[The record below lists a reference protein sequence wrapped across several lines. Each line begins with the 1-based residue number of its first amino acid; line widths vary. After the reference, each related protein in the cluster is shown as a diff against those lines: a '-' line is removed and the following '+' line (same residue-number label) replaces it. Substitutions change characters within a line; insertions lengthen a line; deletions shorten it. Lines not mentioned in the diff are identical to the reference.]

1 MEKVMKDNSQR
12 TMKKRLMLSV
22 FVALVFVLGFIT
34 TVFYAIATYES
45 EDNAKERL
53 GVYAYL
59 ISEQLHNIGQ
69 ENFSKIVNKMKNLN
83 VRITIINSDGTVE
96 FDSLG
101 SEKKLTNLNHRDEVI
116 MAKSKGEGTATRY
129 SDREGTYV
137 IYYAVAIADG
147 TVIRTSTP
155 VKGTHELNGAYILW
169 YGGAILITI
178 LISLWIA
185 NKLSYIIV
193 KPIRDLDVVTSM
205 IINGNLSRR
214 IKITTNDELGK
225 LALNFNQ
232 MADRLENSLH
242 EVSEKQNRLS
252 AILQSMESGV
262 IAIDNSHNIIMI
274 NNYAKKIFNI
284 KEDVVGKPVENICKE
299 VNLKFMFSMRDRDI
313 KEFKL
318 NVPTMKFLRV
328 RTADIIVHN
337 HQHIGAVAVIQDI
350 TDLKKLER
358 MRTEFVANVSHE
370 LKTPLTSIRGFAE
383 TLKEVDDEETKKK
396 FLTIINEEAE
406 RLTALIS
413 DILLL
418 SQIEHKQEFKKEV
431 FNVNKAIEDVFYLMK
446 NTGEQKQVYVSI
458 VGDAIPDILGDKD
471 KFKQMLINLVDNAI
485 KYSEAF
491 DTVVITKI
499 VYDTYFKVMVED
511 TGMGIAKE
519 YIPRLFER
527 FYRVDKA
534 RSRAKGGTGLGLA
547 IVKHIIIG
555 FNGNIDVE
563 STLGVGTKFI
573 ITIPYYTEK

>member
-1 MEKVMKDNSQR
+1 MKDNSQR

-22 FVALVFVLGFIT
+22 FAALVFVLGFLT
-34 TVFYAIATYES
+34 TVFYTIVTYES
-45 EDNAKERL
+45 EESAKEQL
-53 GVYAYL
+53 NVYAYL
-59 ISEQLHNIGQ
+59 ISEQLHNIDQ
-69 ENFSKIVNKMKNLN
+69 ASFSNVVDKMKNLN
-83 VRITIINSDGTVE
+83 IRITIINSNGTAQ

-101 SEKKLTNLNHRDEVI
+101 NVENLINYNDKDEVI

-129 SDREGTYV
+129 SDREATYV
-137 IYYAVAIADG
+137 IYYAVAIEDG
-147 TVIRTSTP
+147 IVVRVSTP
-155 VKGTHELNGAYILW
+155 VKATHKLNDTYIVW
-169 YGGAILITI
+169 YGSAIII
-178 LISLWIA
+178 MIFISLWIA

-193 KPIRDLDVVTSM
+193 KPIRDLDVITSM
-205 IINGNLSRR
+205 ITNGNLSRR

-225 LALNFNQ
+225 LALNFNH
-232 MADRLENSLH
+232 MADRLESSLH

-284 KEDVVGKPVENICKE
+284 KEDVVGNPVENICKE
-299 VNLKFMFSMRDRDI
+299 VNLKFIFSMRDRDI

-318 NVPTMKFLRV
+318 SAPTIKFLRV
-328 RTADIIVHN
+328 RTADIIIHN

-350 TDLKKLER
+350 SDLKKLEN

-383 TLKEVDDEETKKK
+383 TLKEVDDDETKKK

-406 RLTALIS
+406 RLTTLIS

-446 NTGEQKQVYVSI
+446 NTGEQKQVHVSI
-458 VGDAIPDILGDKD
+458 VGDEIPNILGDKD

-499 VYDTYFKVMVED
+499 IYDTYFKVIVED
-511 TGMGIAKE
+511 SGMGIAKE

-555 FNGNIDVE
+555 FNGSIDVE

-573 ITIPYYTEK
+573 ITIPYHIEK

>member
-1 MEKVMKDNSQR
+1 MKDNSQR

-22 FVALVFVLGFIT
+22 FAALVFVLGFLT
-34 TVFYAIATYES
+34 TVFYTIVTYES
-45 EDNAKERL
+45 EESAKEQL
-53 GVYAYL
+53 NVYAYL
-59 ISEQLHNIGQ
+59 VSEQLHNIDQ
-69 ENFSKIVNKMKNLN
+69 ASFSNVVDKMKNLN
-83 VRITIINSDGTVE
+83 IRITIINSNGTAQ

-101 SEKKLTNLNHRDEVI
+101 NVEKLINYNNKDEVI

-137 IYYAVAIADG
+137 IYYAVAIEDG
-147 TVIRTSTP
+147 IVVRVSTH
-155 VKGTHELNGAYILW
+155 VKATHKLNDTYIVW
-169 YGGAILITI
+169 YGSAIII
-178 LISLWIA
+178 MIFISLWIA

-193 KPIRDLDVVTSM
+193 KPIRDLDVITSM
-205 IINGNLSRR
+205 ITNGNLSRR

-225 LALNFNQ
+225 LALNFNH
-232 MADRLENSLH
+232 MADRLESSLH

-284 KEDVVGKPVENICKE
+284 KEDVVGNPVENICKE
-299 VNLKFMFSMRDRDI
+299 VNLKFIFSMRDRDI

-318 NVPTMKFLRV
+318 SAPTIKFLRV

-350 TDLKKLER
+350 SDLKKLEN

-383 TLKEVDDEETKKK
+383 TLKEVDDDETKKK

-406 RLTALIS
+406 RLTTLIS

-446 NTGEQKQVYVSI
+446 NTGEQKQVHVSI
-458 VGDAIPDILGDKD
+458 VGDEIPNILGDKD

-499 VYDTYFKVMVED
+499 IYDTYFKVIVED
-511 TGMGIAKE
+511 SGMGIAKE

-555 FNGNIDVE
+555 FNGSIDVE

-573 ITIPYYTEK
+573 ITIPYHIEK

>member
-1 MEKVMKDNSQR
+1 MKDNSQR

-22 FVALVFVLGFIT
+22 FAALVFVLGFLT
-34 TVFYAIATYES
+34 TVFYTIVTYES
-45 EDNAKERL
+45 EESAKEQL
-53 GVYAYL
+53 NVYAYL
-59 ISEQLHNIGQ
+59 VSEQLHNIDQ
-69 ENFSKIVNKMKNLN
+69 ASFSNVVDKMKNLN
-83 VRITIINSDGTVE
+83 IRITIINSNGTAQ

-101 SEKKLTNLNHRDEVI
+101 NVEKLINYNNKDEVI
-116 MAKSKGEGTATRY
+116 MAKSKGEGTVTRY
-129 SDREGTYV
+129 SDREETYV
-137 IYYAVAIADG
+137 IYYAVAIEDG
-147 TVIRTSTP
+147 IVVRVSTP
-155 VKGTHELNGAYILW
+155 VKATHKLNDTYIVW
-169 YGGAILITI
+169 YGSAIII
-178 LISLWIA
+178 MIFISLWIA

-193 KPIRDLDVVTSM
+193 KPIRDLDVITSM
-205 IINGNLSRR
+205 ITNGNLSRR

-225 LALNFNQ
+225 LALNFNH
-232 MADRLENSLH
+232 MADRLESSLH

-284 KEDVVGKPVENICKE
+284 KEDVVGNPVENICKE
-299 VNLKFMFSMRDRDI
+299 VNLKFIFSMRDRDI

-318 NVPTMKFLRV
+318 SAPTIKFLRV

-350 TDLKKLER
+350 SDLKKLEN

-383 TLKEVDDEETKKK
+383 TLKEVDDDETKKK

-406 RLTALIS
+406 RLTTLIS

-446 NTGEQKQVYVSI
+446 NTGEQKQVHVSI
-458 VGDAIPDILGDKD
+458 VGDEIPNILGDKD

-499 VYDTYFKVMVED
+499 IYDTYFKVIVED
-511 TGMGIAKE
+511 SGMGIAKE

-555 FNGNIDVE
+555 FNGSIDVE

-573 ITIPYYTEK
+573 ITIPYHIEK

>member
-1 MEKVMKDNSQR
+1 MKDNSQR

-22 FVALVFVLGFIT
+22 FAALVFVLGFLT
-34 TVFYAIATYES
+34 TVFYTIVTYES
-45 EDNAKERL
+45 EESAKEQL
-53 GVYAYL
+53 NVYAYL
-59 ISEQLHNIGQ
+59 ISEQLHNIDQ
-69 ENFSKIVNKMKNLN
+69 ASFSNVVDKMKNLN
-83 VRITIINSDGTVE
+83 IRITIINSNGTAQ

-101 SEKKLTNLNHRDEVI
+101 NVENLINYNDKDEVI

-129 SDREGTYV
+129 SDREATYA
-137 IYYAVAIADG
+137 IYYAVAIEDG
-147 TVIRTSTP
+147 IVVRVSTP
-155 VKGTHELNGAYILW
+155 VKATHKLNDTYIVW
-169 YGGAILITI
+169 YGSAIII
-178 LISLWIA
+178 MIFISLWIA

-193 KPIRDLDVVTSM
+193 KPIRDLDVITSM
-205 IINGNLSRR
+205 ITNGNLSRR

-225 LALNFNQ
+225 LALNFNH
-232 MADRLENSLH
+232 MADKLESSLH

-284 KEDVVGKPVENICKE
+284 KEDVVGNPVENICKE
-299 VNLKFMFSMRDRDI
+299 VNLKFIFSMRDRDI

-318 NVPTMKFLRV
+318 SAPTIKFLRV

-350 TDLKKLER
+350 SDLKKLEN

-383 TLKEVDDEETKKK
+383 TLKEVDDDETKKK

-406 RLTALIS
+406 RLTTLIS

-446 NTGEQKQVYVSI
+446 NTGEQKQVHVSI
-458 VGDAIPDILGDKD
+458 VGDEIPSILGDKD

-499 VYDTYFKVMVED
+499 IYDTYFKVIVED
-511 TGMGIAKE
+511 SGMGIAKE

-555 FNGNIDVE
+555 FNGSIDVE

-573 ITIPYYTEK
+573 ITIPYHIEK

>member
-1 MEKVMKDNSQR
+1 MKDNSRR

-22 FVALVFVLGFIT
+22 FAALVFVLGFLT
-34 TVFYAIATYES
+34 TVFYTIVTYES
-45 EDNAKERL
+45 EESAKEQL
-53 GVYAYL
+53 NVYAYL
-59 ISEQLHNIGQ
+59 VSEQLHNIDQ
-69 ENFSKIVNKMKNLN
+69 ASFSNVVDKMKNLN
-83 VRITIINSDGTVE
+83 IRITIINSNGTAQ

-101 SEKKLTNLNHRDEVI
+101 NVEKLINYNNKDEVI
-116 MAKSKGEGTATRY
+116 MAKSKGEGTVTRY
-129 SDREGTYV
+129 SDREETYV
-137 IYYAVAIADG
+137 IYYAVAIEDG
-147 TVIRTSTP
+147 IVVRVSTP
-155 VKGTHELNGAYILW
+155 VKATHKLNDTYIVW
-169 YGGAILITI
+169 YGSAIII
-178 LISLWIA
+178 MIFISLWIA

-193 KPIRDLDVVTSM
+193 KPIRDLDVITSM
-205 IINGNLSRR
+205 ITNGNLSRR

-225 LALNFNQ
+225 LALNFNH
-232 MADRLENSLH
+232 MADRLESSLH

-284 KEDVVGKPVENICKE
+284 KENVVGNPVENICKE
-299 VNLKFMFSMRDRDI
+299 VNLKFIFSMRDRDI

-318 NVPTMKFLRV
+318 SAPTIKFLRV

-350 TDLKKLER
+350 SDLKKLEN

-383 TLKEVDDEETKKK
+383 TLKEVDDDETKKK

-406 RLTALIS
+406 RLTTLIS

-446 NTGEQKQVYVSI
+446 NTGEQKQVHVSI
-458 VGDAIPDILGDKD
+458 VGDEIPNILGDKD

-499 VYDTYFKVMVED
+499 IYDTYFKVIVED
-511 TGMGIAKE
+511 SGMGIAKE

-555 FNGNIDVE
+555 FNGSIDVE

-573 ITIPYYTEK
+573 ITIPYHIEK

>member
-1 MEKVMKDNSQR
+1 MKDNSQR

-22 FVALVFVLGFIT
+22 FAALVFVLGFLT
-34 TVFYAIATYES
+34 TVFYTIVTYES
-45 EDNAKERL
+45 EESAKEQL
-53 GVYAYL
+53 NVYAYL
-59 ISEQLHNIGQ
+59 ISEQLHNIDQ
-69 ENFSKIVNKMKNLN
+69 ASFSNVVDKMKNLN
-83 VRITIINSDGTVE
+83 IRITIINSNGTVQ

-101 SEKKLTNLNHRDEVI
+101 NMEKLINYNNKDEVI

-137 IYYAVAIADG
+137 IYYAVAIEDG
-147 TVIRTSTP
+147 IVVRVSTP
-155 VKGTHELNGAYILW
+155 VKATHKLNDTYIVW
-169 YGGAILITI
+169 YGSAIII
-178 LISLWIA
+178 MIFISLWIA

-193 KPIRDLDVVTSM
+193 KPIRDLDVITSM
-205 IINGNLSRR
+205 MTNGNLSRR

-225 LALNFNQ
+225 LALNFNH
-232 MADRLENSLH
+232 MADRLESSLH

-284 KEDVVGKPVENICKE
+284 KEDVVGNPVENICKE
-299 VNLKFMFSMRDRDI
+299 VNLKFIFSMRDRDI

-318 NVPTMKFLRV
+318 SAPTIKFLRV

-350 TDLKKLER
+350 SDLKKLEN

-383 TLKEVDDEETKKK
+383 TLKEVDDDETKKK

-406 RLTALIS
+406 RLTTLIS

-446 NTGEQKQVYVSI
+446 NTGEQKQVHVSI
-458 VGDAIPDILGDKD
+458 VGDEIPNILGDRD

-499 VYDTYFKVMVED
+499 IYDTYFKVIVED
-511 TGMGIAKE
+511 SGMGIAKE

-555 FNGNIDVE
+555 FNGSIDVE

-573 ITIPYYTEK
+573 ITIPYHIEK

>member
-1 MEKVMKDNSQR
+1 MKDNSQR

-22 FVALVFVLGFIT
+22 FAALVFVLGFLT
-34 TVFYAIATYES
+34 TVFYTIVTYES
-45 EDNAKERL
+45 EESAKEQL
-53 GVYAYL
+53 NVYAYL
-59 ISEQLHNIGQ
+59 VSEQLHNIDQ
-69 ENFSKIVNKMKNLN
+69 ANFSNVVDKMKNLN
-83 VRITIINSDGTVE
+83 IRITIINSNGTAQ

-101 SEKKLTNLNHRDEVI
+101 NVEKLINYNNKDEVI

-129 SDREGTYV
+129 SDREETYV
-137 IYYAVAIADG
+137 IYYAVAIEDG
-147 TVIRTSTP
+147 IVVRVSTP
-155 VKGTHELNGAYILW
+155 VKATHKLNDTYIVW
-169 YGGAILITI
+169 YGSAIII
-178 LISLWIA
+178 MIFISLWIA

-193 KPIRDLDVVTSM
+193 KPIRDLDVITSM
-205 IINGNLSRR
+205 ITNGNLSRR

-225 LALNFNQ
+225 LALNFNH
-232 MADRLENSLH
+232 MADRLESSLH

-284 KEDVVGKPVENICKE
+284 KEDVVGNPVENICKE
-299 VNLKFMFSMRDRDI
+299 VNLKFIFSMRDRDI

-318 NVPTMKFLRV
+318 SAPTIKFLRV

-350 TDLKKLER
+350 SDLKKLEN

-383 TLKEVDDEETKKK
+383 TLKEVDDDETKKK

-406 RLTALIS
+406 RLTTLIS

-446 NTGEQKQVYVSI
+446 NTGEQKQVHVSI
-458 VGDAIPDILGDKD
+458 VGDEIPNILGDKD

-499 VYDTYFKVMVED
+499 IYDTYFKVIVED
-511 TGMGIAKE
+511 SGMGIAKE

-555 FNGNIDVE
+555 FNGSIDVE

-573 ITIPYYTEK
+573 ITIPYHIEK

>member
-1 MEKVMKDNSQR
+1 MKDNSQR

-22 FVALVFVLGFIT
+22 FAALVFVLGFLT
-34 TVFYAIATYES
+34 TVFYTIVTYES
-45 EDNAKERL
+45 EESAKEQL
-53 GVYAYL
+53 NVYAYL
-59 ISEQLHNIGQ
+59 ISEQLHNIDQ
-69 ENFSKIVNKMKNLN
+69 ASFSNVVDKMKNLN
-83 VRITIINSDGTVE
+83 IRITIINSNGTAQ

-101 SEKKLTNLNHRDEVI
+101 NVEKLINYNNKDEVI
-116 MAKSKGEGTATRY
+116 MAKSKGEGTVTRY
-129 SDREGTYV
+129 SDREETYV
-137 IYYAVAIADG
+137 IYYAVAIEDG
-147 TVIRTSTP
+147 IVVRVSTP
-155 VKGTHELNGAYILW
+155 VKATHKLNDTYIVW
-169 YGGAILITI
+169 YGSAIII
-178 LISLWIA
+178 MIFISLWIA

-193 KPIRDLDVVTSM
+193 KPIRDLDVITSM
-205 IINGNLSRR
+205 ITNGNLSRR

-225 LALNFNQ
+225 LALNFNH
-232 MADRLENSLH
+232 MADRLESSLH

-284 KEDVVGKPVENICKE
+284 KEDVVGNPVENICKE
-299 VNLKFMFSMRDRDI
+299 VNLKFIFSMRDRDI

-318 NVPTMKFLRV
+318 SAPTIKFLRV

-350 TDLKKLER
+350 SDLKKLEN

-383 TLKEVDDEETKKK
+383 TLKEVDDDETKKK

-406 RLTALIS
+406 RLTTLIS

-446 NTGEQKQVYVSI
+446 NTGEQKQVHVSI
-458 VGDAIPDILGDKD
+458 VGDEIPNILGDKD

-499 VYDTYFKVMVED
+499 IYDTYFKVIVED
-511 TGMGIAKE
+511 SGMGIAKE

-555 FNGNIDVE
+555 FNGSIDVE

-573 ITIPYYTEK
+573 ITIPYHIEK

>member
-1 MEKVMKDNSQR
+1 MKDNSQR

-22 FVALVFVLGFIT
+22 FAALVFVLGFLT
-34 TVFYAIATYES
+34 TVFYTIVTYES
-45 EDNAKERL
+45 EESAKEQL
-53 GVYAYL
+53 NVYAYL
-59 ISEQLHNIGQ
+59 VSEQLHNIDQ
-69 ENFSKIVNKMKNLN
+69 ASFSNVVDKMKNLN
-83 VRITIINSDGTVE
+83 IRITIINSNGTAK

-101 SEKKLTNLNHRDEVI
+101 NVEKLINYNNKDEVI

-129 SDREGTYV
+129 SDREETYV
-137 IYYAVAIADG
+137 IYYAVAIEDG
-147 TVIRTSTP
+147 IVVRVSTP
-155 VKGTHELNGAYILW
+155 VKATHKLNDTYIVW
-169 YGGAILITI
+169 YGSAIII
-178 LISLWIA
+178 MIFISLWIA

-193 KPIRDLDVVTSM
+193 KPIRDLDVITSM
-205 IINGNLSRR
+205 ITNGNLSRR

-225 LALNFNQ
+225 LALNFNH
-232 MADRLENSLH
+232 MADRLESSLH

-284 KEDVVGKPVENICKE
+284 EEDVVGNPVENICKE
-299 VNLKFMFSMRDRDI
+299 VNLKFIFSMRDRDI

-318 NVPTMKFLRV
+318 SAPTIKFLRV

-350 TDLKKLER
+350 SDLKKLEN

-383 TLKEVDDEETKKK
+383 TLKEVDDDETKKK

-406 RLTALIS
+406 RLTTLIS

-446 NTGEQKQVYVSI
+446 NTGEQKQVHVSI
-458 VGDAIPDILGDKD
+458 VGDEIPNILGDKD

-499 VYDTYFKVMVED
+499 IYDTYFKVIVED
-511 TGMGIAKE
+511 SGMGIAKE

-555 FNGNIDVE
+555 FNGSIDVE

-573 ITIPYYTEK
+573 ITIPYHIEK

>member
-1 MEKVMKDNSQR
+1 MKDNSRR

-22 FVALVFVLGFIT
+22 FAALVFVLGFLT
-34 TVFYAIATYES
+34 TVFYTIVTYES
-45 EDNAKERL
+45 EESAKEQL
-53 GVYAYL
+53 NVYAYL
-59 ISEQLHNIGQ
+59 VSEQLHNIDQ
-69 ENFSKIVNKMKNLN
+69 ASFSNVVDKMKNLN
-83 VRITIINSDGTVE
+83 IRITIINSNGIAQ

-101 SEKKLTNLNHRDEVI
+101 NVEKLINYNNKDEVI
-116 MAKSKGEGTATRY
+116 MSKSKGEGTVTRY
-129 SDREGTYV
+129 SDREETYV
-137 IYYAVAIADG
+137 IYYAVAIEDG
-147 TVIRTSTP
+147 IVVRVSTP
-155 VKGTHELNGAYILW
+155 VKATHKLNDTYIVW
-169 YGGAILITI
+169 YGSAIII
-178 LISLWIA
+178 MIFISLWIA

-193 KPIRDLDVVTSM
+193 KPIRDLDVITSM
-205 IINGNLSRR
+205 ITNGNLSRR

-225 LALNFNQ
+225 LALNFNH
-232 MADRLENSLH
+232 MADRLESSLH
-242 EVSEKQNRLS
+242 EVNEKQNRLS

-284 KEDVVGKPVENICKE
+284 KEDVVGNPVENICKE
-299 VNLKFMFSMRDRDI
+299 VNLKFIFSMRDRDI

-318 NVPTMKFLRV
+318 SAPTIKFLRV

-337 HQHIGAVAVIQDI
+337 HQHIGAVAVIQDSS
-350 TDLKKLER
+350 DLKKLEN

-383 TLKEVDDEETKKK
+383 TLKEVDDDETKKK

-406 RLTALIS
+406 RLTTLIS

-446 NTGEQKQVYVSI
+446 NTGEQKQVHVSI
-458 VGDAIPDILGDKD
+458 VGDEIPNILGDKD

-499 VYDTYFKVMVED
+499 IYDTYFKVIVED
-511 TGMGIAKE
+511 SGMGIAKE

-555 FNGNIDVE
+555 FNGSIDVE

-573 ITIPYYTEK
+573 ITIPYHIEK

>member
-1 MEKVMKDNSQR
+1 MKDNSQR

-22 FVALVFVLGFIT
+22 FAALVFVLGFLT
-34 TVFYAIATYES
+34 TVFYTIVTYES
-45 EDNAKERL
+45 EESAKEQL
-53 GVYAYL
+53 NVYAYL
-59 ISEQLHNIGQ
+59 ISEQLHNIDQ
-69 ENFSKIVNKMKNLN
+69 ASFSNVVDKMKNLN
-83 VRITIINSDGTVE
+83 IRITIINSNGTVQ

-101 SEKKLTNLNHRDEVI
+101 NMEKLINYNNKDEVI

-129 SDREGTYV
+129 SDREETYV
-137 IYYAVAIADG
+137 IYYAVAIEDG
-147 TVIRTSTP
+147 IVVRVSTP
-155 VKGTHELNGAYILW
+155 VKATHKLNDTYIVW
-169 YGGAILITI
+169 YGSAIII
-178 LISLWIA
+178 MIFISLWIA

-193 KPIRDLDVVTSM
+193 KPIRDLDVITSM
-205 IINGNLSRR
+205 MTNGNLSRR

-225 LALNFNQ
+225 LALNFNH
-232 MADRLENSLH
+232 MADRLESSLH

-284 KEDVVGKPVENICKE
+284 KEDVVGNPVENICKE
-299 VNLKFMFSMRDRDI
+299 VNLKFIFSMRDRDI

-318 NVPTMKFLRV
+318 SAPTIKFLRV

-350 TDLKKLER
+350 SDLKKLEN

-383 TLKEVDDEETKKK
+383 TLKEVDDDETKKK

-406 RLTALIS
+406 RLTTLIS

-446 NTGEQKQVYVSI
+446 NTGEQKQVHVSI
-458 VGDAIPDILGDKD
+458 VGDEIPNILGDRD

-499 VYDTYFKVMVED
+499 IYDTYFKVIVED
-511 TGMGIAKE
+511 SGMGIAKE

-555 FNGNIDVE
+555 FNGSIDVE

-573 ITIPYYTEK
+573 ITIPYHIEK

>member
-1 MEKVMKDNSQR
+1 MKDNSQR

-22 FVALVFVLGFIT
+22 FAALVFVLGFLT
-34 TVFYAIATYES
+34 TVFYTIVTYES
-45 EDNAKERL
+45 EESYKKQLN
-53 GVYAYL
+53 VYAYL
-59 ISEQLHNIGQ
+59 ISEQLHNIDQ
-69 ENFSKIVNKMKNLN
+69 VSFSNIVDKMKNLN
-83 VRITIINSDGTVE
+83 IRITIINSNGTAQ

-101 SEKKLTNLNHRDEVI
+101 NVEKLINYNYEDEVI
-116 MAKSKGEGTATRY
+116 MAKSKGDGTTTRY

-137 IYYAVAIADG
+137 IYYAVAIEDG
-147 TVIRTSTP
+147 IVVRVSTP
-155 VKGTHELNGAYILW
+155 VKATHKLNGTYMVW
-169 YGGAILITI
+169 YGSAIII
-178 LISLWIA
+178 MIFISLWIA

-193 KPIRDLDVVTSM
+193 KPIRDLDIITSM
-205 IINGNLSRR
+205 MTNGNLSRR

-225 LALNFNQ
+225 LALNFNH
-232 MADRLENSLH
+232 MADRLESSLH

-284 KEDVVGKPVENICKE
+284 KEDVVGNPVENICKE
-299 VNLKFMFSMRDRDI
+299 VNLKFIFSMRDRDI

-318 NVPTMKFLRV
+318 SAPTIKFLRV

-350 TDLKKLER
+350 SDLKKLEN

-383 TLKEVDDEETKKK
+383 TLKEVDDDETKKK

-406 RLTALIS
+406 RLTTLIS

-446 NTGEQKQVYVSI
+446 NTGEQKQVHVSI
-458 VGDAIPDILGDKD
+458 VGDEIPNILGDKD

-499 VYDTYFKVMVED
+499 IYDTYFKVIVED
-511 TGMGIAKE
+511 SGMGIAKE

-555 FNGNIDVE
+555 FNGSIDVE
-563 STLGVGTKFI
+563 STLGVGTKFV
-573 ITIPYYTEK
+573 ITIPYHIEK

>member
-1 MEKVMKDNSQR
+1 MKDNSQR

>member
-1 MEKVMKDNSQR
+1 MKDNSQR

-22 FVALVFVLGFIT
+22 FLALVFVLGFLT
-34 TVFYAIATYES
+34 TVFYTIVTYES
-45 EDNAKERL
+45 EDSAKEQL
-53 GVYAYL
+53 NVYAYL
-59 ISEQLHNIGQ
+59 ISEQIHNIDQ
-69 ENFSKIVNKMKNLN
+69 ESFSNIADKMKNLN
-83 VRITIINSDGTVE
+83 IRITVINSNGTAQ

-101 SEKKLTNLNHRDEVI
+101 NIEKLVNYNYKDEVI
-116 MAKSKGEGTATRY
+116 MAKSKGEGTTTRY

-137 IYYAVAIADG
+137 IYYAVTTEDG
-147 TVIRTSTP
+147 KVVRVSTP
-155 VKGTHELNGAYILW
+155 VKATHKLDGTYIVW
-169 YGGAILITI
+169 YGSAIII
-178 LISLWIA
+178 MIFISLWIA

-193 KPIRDLDVVTSM
+193 KPIRDLDVITSM
-205 IINGNLSRR
+205 ITNGNLSRR

-225 LALNFNQ
+225 LALNFNH
-232 MADRLENSLH
+232 MADRLESSLH

-274 NNYAKKIFNI
+274 NNYAKKIFDI
-284 KEDVVGKPVENICKE
+284 KEDVVGTPVESICKE
-299 VNLKFMFSMRDRDI
+299 VNLKFIFSMRDRDI

-318 NVPTMKFLRV
+318 SVPTMKFLRV

-350 TDLKKLER
+350 SDLKKLEN

-383 TLKEVDDEETKKK
+383 TLKEVDDDETKKK

-406 RLTALIS
+406 RLTTLIS

-431 FNVNKAIEDVFYLMK
+431 FDVNKAIEDVFYLMK
-446 NTGEQKQVYVSI
+446 NTGEQKQVHVSI
-458 VGDAIPDILGDKD
+458 VGDEIPDILGDKD

-491 DTVVITKI
+491 DTVIITKI
-499 VYDTYFKVMVED
+499 IYDTYFKVIVED
-511 TGMGIAKE
+511 SGMGIAKE

-555 FNGNIDVE
+555 FNGSIDVE

-573 ITIPYYTEK
+573 ITIPYNREK

>member
-1 MEKVMKDNSQR
+1 MKDNSRR

-22 FVALVFVLGFIT
+22 FAALVFVLGFLT
-34 TVFYAIATYES
+34 TVFYTIVTYES
-45 EDNAKERL
+45 EESAKEQL
-53 GVYAYL
+53 NVYAYL
-59 ISEQLHNIGQ
+59 VSEQLHNIDQ
-69 ENFSKIVNKMKNLN
+69 ASFSNVVDKMKNLN
-83 VRITIINSDGTVE
+83 IRITIINSNGTAQ

-101 SEKKLTNLNHRDEVI
+101 DVEKLINYNNKDEVI
-116 MAKSKGEGTATRY
+116 MAKSKGEGTVTRY
-129 SDREGTYV
+129 SDREETYV
-137 IYYAVAIADG
+137 IYYAVAIEDG
-147 TVIRTSTP
+147 IVVRVSTP
-155 VKGTHELNGAYILW
+155 VKATHKLNDTYIVW
-169 YGGAILITI
+169 YGSAIII
-178 LISLWIA
+178 MIFISLWIA

-193 KPIRDLDVVTSM
+193 KPIRDLDVITSM
-205 IINGNLSRR
+205 ITNGNLSRR
-214 IKITTNDELGK
+214 IKITTNDEIGK
-225 LALNFNQ
+225 LALNFNH
-232 MADRLENSLH
+232 MADRLESSLH
-242 EVSEKQNRLS
+242 EISEKQNRLS

-284 KEDVVGKPVENICKE
+284 KEDVVGNPVENICKE
-299 VNLKFMFSMRDRDI
+299 VNLKFIFSMRDRDI

-318 NVPTMKFLRV
+318 SAPTIKFLRV

-350 TDLKKLER
+350 SDLKKLEN

-383 TLKEVDDEETKKK
+383 TLKEVDDDETKKK

-406 RLTALIS
+406 RLTTLIS

-446 NTGEQKQVYVSI
+446 NTGEQKQVHVSI
-458 VGDAIPDILGDKD
+458 VGDEIPNILGDKD

-499 VYDTYFKVMVED
+499 IYDTYFKVIVED
-511 TGMGIAKE
+511 SGMGIAKE

-555 FNGNIDVE
+555 FNGSIDVE

-573 ITIPYYTEK
+573 ITIPYHIEK

>member
-1 MEKVMKDNSQR
+1 MKDNSQR

-45 EDNAKERL
+45 EVNAKERL
-53 GVYAYL
+53 SVYAYL
-59 ISEQLHNIGQ
+59 ISEQLHNIDQ
-69 ENFSKIVNKMKNLN
+69 ENFSKIVDKMKNLN

-147 TVIRTSTP
+147 TVVRTSTP
-155 VKGTHELNGAYILW
+155 VKGTHELNSTYILW

-350 TDLKKLER
+350 TDLKKLES

-458 VGDAIPDILGDKD
+458 VGDEIPDILGDKD

-499 VYDTYFKVMVED
+499 VYDTCFKVMVED

>member
-1 MEKVMKDNSQR
+1 MKDNSQR

-22 FVALVFVLGFIT
+22 FAALVFVLGFLT
-34 TVFYAIATYES
+34 TVFYTIVTYES
-45 EDNAKERL
+45 EESAKEQL
-53 GVYAYL
+53 NVYAYL
-59 ISEQLHNIGQ
+59 ISEQLHNIDQ
-69 ENFSKIVNKMKNLN
+69 ASFSNVVDKMKNLN
-83 VRITIINSDGTVE
+83 IRITIINSNGTAQ

-101 SEKKLTNLNHRDEVI
+101 NVENLINYNDKDEVI

-129 SDREGTYV
+129 SDREETYV
-137 IYYAVAIADG
+137 IYYAVAIEDG
-147 TVIRTSTP
+147 IVVRVSTP
-155 VKGTHELNGAYILW
+155 VKATHKLNDTYIVW
-169 YGGAILITI
+169 YGSAIII
-178 LISLWIA
+178 MIFISLWIA

-193 KPIRDLDVVTSM
+193 KPIRDLDVITSM
-205 IINGNLSRR
+205 MTNGNLSRR

-225 LALNFNQ
+225 LALNFNH
-232 MADRLENSLH
+232 MADRLESSLH

-284 KEDVVGKPVENICKE
+284 KEDVVGNPVENICKE
-299 VNLKFMFSMRDRDI
+299 VNLKFIFSMRDRDI

-318 NVPTMKFLRV
+318 SAPTIKFLRV
-328 RTADIIVHN
+328 RTADIIIHN

-350 TDLKKLER
+350 SDLKKLEN

-383 TLKEVDDEETKKK
+383 TLKEVDDDETKKK

-406 RLTALIS
+406 RLTTLIS

-446 NTGEQKQVYVSI
+446 NTGEQKQVHVSI
-458 VGDAIPDILGDKD
+458 VGDEIPNILGDRD

-499 VYDTYFKVMVED
+499 IYDTYFKVIVED
-511 TGMGIAKE
+511 SGMGIAKE

-555 FNGNIDVE
+555 FNGSIDVE

-573 ITIPYYTEK
+573 ITIPYHIEK

>member
-1 MEKVMKDNSQR
+1 MKDNSQR

-22 FVALVFVLGFIT
+22 FAALVFVLGFLT
-34 TVFYAIATYES
+34 TVFYTIVTYES
-45 EDNAKERL
+45 EESAKEQL
-53 GVYAYL
+53 NVYAYL
-59 ISEQLHNIGQ
+59 ISEQLHNIDQ
-69 ENFSKIVNKMKNLN
+69 ASFSNVVDKMKNLN
-83 VRITIINSDGTVE
+83 IRITIINSNGTAK

-101 SEKKLTNLNHRDEVI
+101 NVEKLINYNNKDEVI

-129 SDREGTYV
+129 SDREETYV
-137 IYYAVAIADG
+137 IYYAVAIEDG
-147 TVIRTSTP
+147 IVVRVSTH
-155 VKGTHELNGAYILW
+155 VKATHKLNDTYIVW
-169 YGGAILITI
+169 YGSAIII
-178 LISLWIA
+178 MIFISLWIA

-193 KPIRDLDVVTSM
+193 KPIRDLDVITSM
-205 IINGNLSRR
+205 ITNGNLSRR

-225 LALNFNQ
+225 LALNFNH
-232 MADRLENSLH
+232 MADRLESSLH

-284 KEDVVGKPVENICKE
+284 KEDVVGNPVENICKE
-299 VNLKFMFSMRDRDI
+299 VNLKFIFSMRDRDI

-318 NVPTMKFLRV
+318 SAPTIKFLRV

-350 TDLKKLER
+350 SDLKKLEN

-383 TLKEVDDEETKKK
+383 TLKEVDDDETKKK

-406 RLTALIS
+406 RLTTLIS

-446 NTGEQKQVYVSI
+446 NTGEQKQVHVSI
-458 VGDAIPDILGDKD
+458 VGDEIPNILGDKD

-499 VYDTYFKVMVED
+499 IYDTYFKVIVED
-511 TGMGIAKE
+511 SGMGIAKE

-555 FNGNIDVE
+555 FNGSIDVE

-573 ITIPYYTEK
+573 ITIPYHIEK

>member
-1 MEKVMKDNSQR
+1 MKDNSQR

-22 FVALVFVLGFIT
+22 FAALVFVLGFLT
-34 TVFYAIATYES
+34 TVFYTIVTYES
-45 EDNAKERL
+45 EESAKEQL
-53 GVYAYL
+53 NVYAYL
-59 ISEQLHNIGQ
+59 ISEQLHNIDQ
-69 ENFSKIVNKMKNLN
+69 ASFSNVVDKMKNLN
-83 VRITIINSDGTVE
+83 IRITIINSNGTVQ

-101 SEKKLTNLNHRDEVI
+101 NMEKLINYNNKDEVI
-116 MAKSKGEGTATRY
+116 MAKSEGEGTATRY

-137 IYYAVAIADG
+137 IYYAVAIEDG
-147 TVIRTSTP
+147 IVVRVSTP
-155 VKGTHELNGAYILW
+155 VKATHKLNDTYIVW
-169 YGGAILITI
+169 YGSAIII
-178 LISLWIA
+178 MIFISLWIA

-193 KPIRDLDVVTSM
+193 KPIRDLDFITSM
-205 IINGNLSRR
+205 MTNGNLSRR

-225 LALNFNQ
+225 LALNFNH
-232 MADRLENSLH
+232 MADRLESSLH

-284 KEDVVGKPVENICKE
+284 KEDVVGNPVENICKE
-299 VNLKFMFSMRDRDI
+299 VNLKFIFSMRDRDI

-318 NVPTMKFLRV
+318 SAPTIKFLRV

-350 TDLKKLER
+350 SDLKKLEN

-383 TLKEVDDEETKKK
+383 TLKEVDDDETKKK

-406 RLTALIS
+406 RLTTLIS

-446 NTGEQKQVYVSI
+446 NTGEQKQVHVSI
-458 VGDAIPDILGDKD
+458 VGDEIPNILGDRD

-499 VYDTYFKVMVED
+499 IYDTYFKVIVED
-511 TGMGIAKE
+511 SGMGIAKE

-555 FNGNIDVE
+555 FNGSIDVE

-573 ITIPYYTEK
+573 ITIPYHIEK

>member
-1 MEKVMKDNSQR
+1 
-12 TMKKRLMLSV
+12 
-22 FVALVFVLGFIT
+22 
-34 TVFYAIATYES
+34 
-45 EDNAKERL
+45 
-53 GVYAYL
+53 
-59 ISEQLHNIGQ
+59 
-69 ENFSKIVNKMKNLN
+69 
-83 VRITIINSDGTVE
+83 
-96 FDSLG
+96 
-101 SEKKLTNLNHRDEVI
+101 
-116 MAKSKGEGTATRY
+116 
-129 SDREGTYV
+129 
-137 IYYAVAIADG
+137 
-147 TVIRTSTP
+147 
-155 VKGTHELNGAYILW
+155 
-169 YGGAILITI
+169 
-178 LISLWIA
+178 
-185 NKLSYIIV
+185 
-193 KPIRDLDVVTSM
+193 
-205 IINGNLSRR
+205 
-214 IKITTNDELGK
+214 
-225 LALNFNQ
+225 
-232 MADRLENSLH
+232 
-242 EVSEKQNRLS
+242 
-252 AILQSMESGV
+252 
-262 IAIDNSHNIIMI
+262 MI

-284 KEDVVGKPVENICKE
+284 KEDVVGNPVENICKE
-299 VNLKFMFSMRDRDI
+299 VNLKFIFSMRDRDI

-318 NVPTMKFLRV
+318 SAPTIKFLRV

-350 TDLKKLER
+350 SDLKKLEN

-383 TLKEVDDEETKKK
+383 TLKEVDDDKTKKK

-406 RLTALIS
+406 RLTTLIS

-446 NTGEQKQVYVSI
+446 NTGEQKQVHVSI
-458 VGDAIPDILGDKD
+458 VGDEIPNILGDKD

-499 VYDTYFKVMVED
+499 IYDTYFKVIVED
-511 TGMGIAKE
+511 SGMGIAKE

-555 FNGNIDVE
+555 FNGSIDVE

-573 ITIPYYTEK
+573 ITIPYHIEK

>member
-1 MEKVMKDNSQR
+1 MKDNSQR

-22 FVALVFVLGFIT
+22 FAALVFVLGFLT
-34 TVFYAIATYES
+34 TVFYTIVTYES
-45 EDNAKERL
+45 EESAKEQL
-53 GVYAYL
+53 NVYAYL
-59 ISEQLHNIGQ
+59 ISEQLHNIDQ
-69 ENFSKIVNKMKNLN
+69 ASFSNVVDKMKNLN
-83 VRITIINSDGTVE
+83 IRITIINSNGTAQ

-101 SEKKLTNLNHRDEVI
+101 NVEKLINYNNKDEVI

-137 IYYAVAIADG
+137 IYYAVAIEDG
-147 TVIRTSTP
+147 IVVRVSTH
-155 VKGTHELNGAYILW
+155 VKATHKLNDTYIVW
-169 YGGAILITI
+169 YGSAIII
-178 LISLWIA
+178 MIFISLWIA

-193 KPIRDLDVVTSM
+193 KPIRDLDVITSM
-205 IINGNLSRR
+205 ITNGNLSRR

-225 LALNFNQ
+225 LALNFNH
-232 MADRLENSLH
+232 MADRLESSLH

-284 KEDVVGKPVENICKE
+284 KEDVVGNPVENICKE
-299 VNLKFMFSMRDRDI
+299 VNLKFIFSMRDRDI

-318 NVPTMKFLRV
+318 SAPTIKFLRV

-350 TDLKKLER
+350 SDLKKLEN

-383 TLKEVDDEETKKK
+383 TLKEVDDDETKKK

-406 RLTALIS
+406 RLTTLIS

-446 NTGEQKQVYVSI
+446 NTGEQKQVHVSI
-458 VGDAIPDILGDKD
+458 VGDEIPNILGDKD

-499 VYDTYFKVMVED
+499 IYDTYFKVIVED
-511 TGMGIAKE
+511 SGMGIAKE

-555 FNGNIDVE
+555 FNGSIDVE

-573 ITIPYYTEK
+573 ITIPYHIEK

>member
-1 MEKVMKDNSQR
+1 MKDNSQR

-22 FVALVFVLGFIT
+22 FAALVFVLGFLT
-34 TVFYAIATYES
+34 TVFYTIVTYES
-45 EDNAKERL
+45 EESAKEQL
-53 GVYAYL
+53 NVYAYL
-59 ISEQLHNIGQ
+59 ISEQLHNIDQ
-69 ENFSKIVNKMKNLN
+69 ASFSNVVDKMKNLN
-83 VRITIINSDGTVE
+83 IRITIINSNGTAQ

-101 SEKKLTNLNHRDEVI
+101 NVEKLINYNNKDEVI
-116 MAKSKGEGTATRY
+116 MAKSEGEGTATRY

-137 IYYAVAIADG
+137 IYYAVAIEDG
-147 TVIRTSTP
+147 IVVRVSTP
-155 VKGTHELNGAYILW
+155 VKATHKLNDTYIVW
-169 YGGAILITI
+169 YGSAIII
-178 LISLWIA
+178 MIFISLWIA

-193 KPIRDLDVVTSM
+193 KPIRDLDVITSM
-205 IINGNLSRR
+205 MTNGNLSRR

-225 LALNFNQ
+225 LALNFNH
-232 MADRLENSLH
+232 MADRLESSLH

-284 KEDVVGKPVENICKE
+284 KEDVVGNPVENICKE
-299 VNLKFMFSMRDRDI
+299 VNLKFIFSMRDRDI

-318 NVPTMKFLRV
+318 SAPTIKFLRV
-328 RTADIIVHN
+328 RTTDIIVHN

-350 TDLKKLER
+350 SDLKKLEN

-383 TLKEVDDEETKKK
+383 TLKEVDDDETKKK

-406 RLTALIS
+406 RLTTLIS

-446 NTGEQKQVYVSI
+446 NTGEQKQVHVSI
-458 VGDAIPDILGDKD
+458 VGDEIPNILGDKD

-499 VYDTYFKVMVED
+499 IYDTYFKVIVED
-511 TGMGIAKE
+511 SGMGIAKE

-555 FNGNIDVE
+555 FNGSIDVE

-573 ITIPYYTEK
+573 ITIPYHIEK

>member
-1 MEKVMKDNSQR
+1 MKDNSQR

-22 FVALVFVLGFIT
+22 FAALVFVLGFLT
-34 TVFYAIATYES
+34 TVFYIIMTYES
-45 EDNAKERL
+45 EESAKKQL
-53 GVYAYL
+53 NIYAYF
-59 ISEQLHNIGQ
+59 ISEQLHNIDQ
-69 ENFSKIVNKMKNLN
+69 ASFSNIVDKMKNLN
-83 VRITIINSDGTVE
+83 VRITIINSKGIAQ

-101 SEKKLTNLNHRDEVI
+101 NVEKLINYNYKDEVI

-129 SDREGTYV
+129 SDREETNV
-137 IYYAVAIADG
+137 IYYAVAIEDG
-147 TVIRTSTP
+147 IVVRVSIP
-155 VKGTHELNGAYILW
+155 VKATHKLNDTYIVW
-169 YGGAILITI
+169 YGSTI
-178 LISLWIA
+178 IIMIFISLWIA

-193 KPIRDLDVVTSM
+193 KPIRDLDVITSM
-205 IINGNLSRR
+205 ITNGNLSRR

-225 LALNFNQ
+225 LALNFNH
-232 MADRLENSLH
+232 MADRLESSLH

-284 KEDVVGKPVENICKE
+284 KEDVVGNPVENICKE
-299 VNLKFMFSMRDRDI
+299 VNLKFIFSMRDRDI

-318 NVPTMKFLRV
+318 SAPTIKFLRV

-350 TDLKKLER
+350 SDLKKLEN

-383 TLKEVDDEETKKK
+383 TLKEVDDDETKKK

-406 RLTALIS
+406 RLTTLIS

-446 NTGEQKQVYVSI
+446 NTGEQKQVHVSI
-458 VGDAIPDILGDKD
+458 VGDEIPNILGDKD

-499 VYDTYFKVMVED
+499 IYDTYFKVIVED
-511 TGMGIAKE
+511 SGMGIAKE

-555 FNGNIDVE
+555 FNGSIDVE

-573 ITIPYYTEK
+573 ITIPYHIEK